1 MVTWHQSQRSFG
13 PGAWVCSPV
22 CCYELH
28 DQGQVT
34 VHLCDLLPTLQ
45 DPGHLGR
52 AVMGV
57 VAGRG
62 GRLLK
67 SRSSTILSAAP
78 HSALCYLWT
87 LVRRHLAATLRH
99 GNHLPPACRLPLRTA
114 KAPGPAE
121 SFSSFSSHTGSWE
134 MCRPFRD
141 TEHLNLRCTFS
152 RIHKPRFTIQLETNA
167 QASKAVLGLSASK

>member
-1 MVTWHQSQRSFG
+1 MDREPGCAAPFAVTSCMIRDKSRCIC
-13 PGAWVCSPV
+13 VT
-22 CCYELH
+22 CYPLFRT
-28 DQGQVT
+28 QAALAG
-34 VHLCDLLPTLQ
+34 LSW
-45 DPGHLGR
+45 GW
-52 AVMGV
+52 
-57 VAGRG
+57 GRG
-62 GRLLK
+62 RGRLLK

-167 QASKAVLGLSASK
+167 QASKAVLGLSTSK